1 MLHGV
6 DAVHAAL
13 AMIVTELRHRVILA
27 RPLDVSLG
35 LMLIRARPRT
45 FGGLTCLLAFVTS
58 TGPAAGQTDLRLVD
72 AAKAQDAAAV
82 RALVRQQA
90 PVTVAQPDGATALH
104 WAVHWDDLPTADLL
118 IGAGADVNAT
128 NELGVAP
135 LSLACTNGSAAMV
148 ETLLARGAHVDH
160 ALPTGV
166 TPLMT
171 CARTGNVDAL
181 RYLLARG
188 AHVNAQ
194 ETVRGQTA
202 LMWAIAERHP
212 DAAAALIAAG
222 ADVRARSHGGFTPL
236 LFAAQQ
242 GTLASARLL
251 LDAGVDVNETGG
263 DGSAALLVAV
273 ESGHAGMTSFLLDA
287 GADVDAIGA
296 GRTALHAAA
305 QHARQ
310 DIAAL
315 LLAGGADPN
324 ARLVRRLPR
333 IPGELT
339 GGPLSMVGATPFW
352 LAARFSDLGL
362 MRLFAD
368 HGADPRMTSD
378 DGTTPL
384 MVAAGIGWVDGYDR
398 YGRLL
403 FGVDP
408 ARLEQHDLEAVTL
421 AVALGGD
428 VGSVNEYGQTAMHGA
443 AYMGGDSIVRYLAGL
458 GAQLDVADNDG
469 RTPLSIADGMYVGG
483 TFLARTSTAALL
495 RQLGAERSSQR

>member
-1 MLHGV
+1 M
-6 DAVHAAL
+6 
-13 AMIVTELRHRVILA
+13 
-27 RPLDVSLG
+27 
-35 LMLIRARPRT
+35 
-45 FGGLTCLLAFVTS
+45 
-58 TGPAAGQTDLRLVD
+58 
-72 AAKAQDAAAV
+72 
-82 RALVRQQA
+82 
-90 PVTVAQPDGATALH
+90 
-104 WAVHWDDLPTADLL
+104 
-118 IGAGADVNAT
+118 
-128 NELGVAP
+128 
-135 LSLACTNGSAAMV
+135 
-148 ETLLARGAHVDH
+148 
-160 ALPTGV
+160 
-166 TPLMT
+166 
-171 CARTGNVDAL
+171 
-181 RYLLARG
+181 
-188 AHVNAQ
+188 
-194 ETVRGQTA
+194 
-202 LMWAIAERHP
+202 
-212 DAAAALIAAG
+212 
-222 ADVRARSHGGFTPL
+222 
-236 LFAAQQ
+236 
-242 GTLASARLL
+242 
-251 LDAGVDVNETGG
+251 NETGG

-333 IPGELT
+333 IPGELS

-362 MRLFAD
+362 MRLLAD

-443 AYMGGDSIVRYLAGL
+443 AYMGGDSIVRLPRRP
-458 GAQLDVADNDG
+458 G
-469 RTPLSIADGMYVGG
+469 RPTRRRRQRRTDALVHRRRHVRRGHVPGPDEHSRAAAP
-483 TFLARTSTAALL
+483 ARRRT
-495 RQLGAERSSQR
+495 E